1 MKSKLFVGLGLVSLA
16 LTAACGSSDTS
27 SNSTPDSSVE
37 ESGDSPAVDF
47 NDDDV
52 MFAQMMIPHHEQA
65 IELSDIA
72 LDPAVGASDAV
83 RALAEQIKGAQD
95 AEIAQMKSLLA
106 GWGQSMMMNSDIDH
120 STMMSGMLTLEELE
134 NLSQLRGSEFDSA
147 WLEVMIA
154 HHEGAI
160 QMAQDA
166 LEGGSNSDIQA
177 LCEAI
182 ISGQQAEIDEMRNL
196 L

>member
-1 MKSKLFVGLGLVSLA
+1 MKSKLIVGMCFAWLTV
-16 LTAACGSSDTS
+16 TAACSSSDTS
-27 SNSTPDSSVE
+27 SNATPESGVE
-37 ESGDSPAVDF
+37 EPGDSPAVEF

-72 LDPAVGASDAV
+72 LDPAVGASDVV

-95 AEIAQMKSLLA
+95 PEIDQMKSLLA
-106 GWGQSMMMNSDIDH
+106 GWGQSMTMDSDMDH
-120 STMMSGMLTLEELE
+120 STMMSGMLTLEELASV
-134 NLSQLRGSEFDSA
+134 SQLRGSEFDSA
-147 WLEVMIA
+147 WLEAMIA

-160 QMAQDA
+160 EMAEDA
-166 LEGGSNSDIQA
+166 LENGSNSDIRA

-182 ISGQQAEIDEMRNL
+182 IAAQQAEIDEMRNL

>member
-1 MKSKLFVGLGLVSLA
+1 MKSKLIAGMCLASL
-16 LTAACGSSDTS
+16 TVTVACGSSDTS
-27 SNSTPDSSVE
+27 SSATPETAVD
-37 ESGDSPAVDF
+37 ESGDSPAVEF

-65 IELSDIA
+65 IEMSDIA

-95 AEIAQMKSLLA
+95 PEIDQMKSLLA
-106 GWGQSMMMNSDIDH
+106 AWRQSMMMDSDMDH
-120 STMMSGMLTLEELE
+120 STMMSGMLTLEELAT
-134 NLSQLRGSEFDSA
+134 LSQRRGPEFDTA
-147 WLEVMIA
+147 WLEAMIA
-154 HHEGAI
+154 HHEGAL

-166 LEGGSNSDIQA
+166 LEKGSNPDVRA

-182 ISGQQAEIDEMRNL
+182 IAGQQAEIDQMRNL

>member
-1 MKSKLFVGLGLVSLA
+1 MKSKLIVGVCFAWLSV
-16 LTAACGSSDTS
+16 TTACGSSDTS
-27 SNSTPDSSVE
+27 SNATPESGVE
-37 ESGDSPAVDF
+37 ESEDSPAVEF
-47 NDDDV
+47 NEDDV

-72 LDPAVGASDAV
+72 LDPAVGASDVV

-95 AEIAQMKSLLA
+95 PEIDQMKSLLA
-106 GWGQSMMMNSDIDH
+106 GWGQSMTMDSDMDH
-120 STMMSGMLTLEELE
+120 SAMMSGMLTLEELASV
-134 NLSQLRGSEFDSA
+134 SQLRGSEFDSA
-147 WLEVMIA
+147 WLEAMIA

-166 LEGGSNSDIQA
+166 LENGSNPDVRA

-182 ISGQQAEIDEMRNL
+182 IAGQLAEIDEMRNL